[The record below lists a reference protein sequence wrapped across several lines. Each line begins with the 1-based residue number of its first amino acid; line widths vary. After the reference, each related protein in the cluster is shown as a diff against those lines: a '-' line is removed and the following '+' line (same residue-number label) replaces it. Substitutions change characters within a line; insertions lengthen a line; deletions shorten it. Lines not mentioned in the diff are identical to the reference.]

1 MSVRIR
7 NGMIHDD
14 GKPSDETE
22 FLVKCWEQITESVVL
37 IQGSDGTREV
47 HPFGEGLKVYIK
59 LKKLGLSPTVTVLKN
74 KESATIL
81 FGSNK

>member
-1 MSVRIR
+1 MAVKIR

-14 GKPSDETE
+14 GKPDDSVE
-22 FLVKCWEQITESVVL
+22 FLVKCWEQMLEAVVL

-47 HPFGEGLKVYIK
+47 HSFGEGMKLYIR
-59 LKKLGLSPTVTVLKN
+59 LKKMNLSPTVTVLKN

>member
-1 MSVRIR
+1 MAVKIR
-7 NGMIHDD
+7 NGMIHED
-14 GKPSDETE
+14 GKPSEETE
-22 FLVKCWEQITESVVL
+22 YLLKCWEQIVDSVVL

-47 HPFGEGLKVYIK
+47 HPFGEGLKVFMK

-81 FGSNK
+81 FGKNK